1 MFLHCFTSL
10 LNPFQFPWISLP
22 FFFSFFLLNIAST
35 TSMAQYQNPGT
46 EALYDQHCN
55 QVVPKSPLDT
65 DSSFASA
72 TPRLQFRNS
81 YFSGGDK
88 IVGQTPGSAPVS
100 PRYVFLYTLNAHKT
114 VSPGVV
120 KLQANLVL
128 RGSPAYLG
136 SFDNSKHRRLRLV
149 RYRGPKTQPWKR
161 RVGFALDGFWSV
173 TSGKVCMVGSGTSFM
188 NSGVL
193 QNLNVV
199 LKLDCPTNVT
209 ILHSLITGTLES
221 LNGNSG
227 LQSFEPVSILSLAQS
242 TDYKYTLTDKGVED
256 CLSENHRGLNLSQ
269 NVCSVIGML
278 TDTFDLE
285 YENDCDDANCSP
297 LGKNVNHLPV
307 SMNYEGIECTHE
319 GKVRMLLHFV
329 NSSYH
334 VNRYSFVPSDT
345 LIAEGIW
352 DQKENRLCAVACRI
366 LNYTQS
372 LTDATVGDCSTR
384 FSLIFRTVF
393 SIRNRSAVV
402 GQIWSTKS
410 ANEAGYFQKIR
421 FHSYNEMLIDFSR
434 IKYEYTE
441 VGTQSSCPQSKS
453 VYGKE
458 KTYPNE
464 NSSDMRFYMSLKNSK
479 GQIARGYASPLFYGQ
494 RPYQNGIYRRFGN
507 VSLSGESG
515 SPVPMPTYGNGL
527 LNISYRISFSSPDFN
542 LAGENFSS
550 KKVLISA
557 EGIYDRNT
565 GSLCMTGCWQ
575 RELTNT
581 RILDCQ
587 IVVKVQFPPLDASG
601 TDHIQGTI
609 ESKRSKSDPFYFDNL
624 ELSSVSIYRNQAKES
639 IWRMDLEITMVL
651 VSNTLACLFLVLQLF
666 YVNKHPEV
674 LPFVSVLMVVIM
686 CLGHMIPLLLNFEA
700 LFAAKRNQQSVFLG
714 SGGWLEVNEVI
725 VRVVTMV
732 AFLLQLRLLQLTW
745 SSRQRNT
752 SEKGL
757 WDSEK
762 KVTYLT
768 LPLYAVGI
776 LIAWLVY
783 KWKNSYNNAP
793 VFQPIRKGFRFV
805 PTRPLVYQQ
814 NSFWEVLKSF
824 AGLVLDGF
832 LVPQIL
838 FNLIF
843 DSKEKALSFSFYM
856 GTTFVRLLP
865 HAYDLYRAHHTS
877 WYLDL
882 SYIYANH
889 KLDFYST
896 AWDIIIPCS
905 GLLLA
910 LLIFLQQRFGG
921 RCILP
926 RVFCKQG
933 PSYDQVPTISNEEL

>member
-1 MFLHCFTSL
+1 MV
-10 LNPFQFPWISLP
+10 
-22 FFFSFFLLNIAST
+22 
-35 TSMAQYQNPGT
+35 QNRRPDT
-46 EALYDQHCN
+46 DALYDQHCN
-55 QVVPKSPLDT
+55 QLVPKSPLDT
-65 DSSFASA
+65 DPSSFAAAS
-72 TPRLQFRNS
+72 PNLQFRNS

-88 IVGQTPGSAPVS
+88 IAGQTPGSPSIS
-100 PRYVFLYTLNAHKT
+100 PRYLFLYTSSVRKT

-120 KLQANLVL
+120 KLQARLVL
-128 RGSPAYLG
+128 RGSTSYLD
-136 SFDNSKHRRLRLV
+136 SVDSKHRRLRLV

-161 RVGFALDGFWSV
+161 RIGFSLEGFWSQS
-173 TSGKVCMVGSGTSFM
+173 SGKICMVGSGTGFM

-193 QNLNVV
+193 QYENVV
-199 LKLDCPTNVT
+199 LKLNFPTNLT

-221 LNGNSG
+221 LNDKSDPEF
-227 LQSFEPVSILSLAQS
+227 FEPVSILSLART
-242 TDYKYTLTDKGVED
+242 TDYKYTFIDNGAESG
-256 CLSENHRGLNLSQ
+256 CLSGSDRDLNLSQ

-278 TDTFDLE
+278 SDTFELE
-285 YENDCDDANCSP
+285 YESDCHDMNCNP
-297 LGKNVNHLPV
+297 LGNNAESLPV
-307 SMNYEGIECTHE
+307 SVNYEGIECTHE
-319 GKVRMLLHFV
+319 GKMRMLLHFV

-334 VNRYSFVPSDT
+334 VNKYSFVPSNT

-372 LTDATVGDCSTR
+372 LTNASVGDCSIR
-384 FSLIFRTVF
+384 FSLIFPVVF
-393 SIRNRSAVV
+393 SIRNRSTVV

-410 ANEAGYFQKIR
+410 ANELGYFPKIAFR
-421 FHSYNEMLIDFSR
+421 GYNEMLVVDHSR
-434 IKYEYTE
+434 ITYDYTE
-441 VGTQSSCPQSKS
+441 IGRQSSCPRSTES
-453 VYGKE
+453 YGKG
-458 KTYPNE
+458 KTFPDE
-464 NSSDMRFYMSLKNSK
+464 NSSDMRFYMSLKNRK
-479 GQIARGYASPLFYGQ
+479 GQIARGYATPFFYGQ
-494 RPYQNGIYRRFGN
+494 HLYQYGVYQGWSGN
-507 VSLSGESG
+507 FSLSGQRVS
-515 SPVPMPTYGNGL
+515 SVPVPNDRHSSM
-527 LNISYRISFSSPDFN
+527 NISYRISFSAIYDFK
-542 LAGENFSS
+542 LAGENLSS
-550 KKVLISA
+550 KNVEISA
-557 EGIYDRNT
+557 EGIYDKNN

-575 RELTNT
+575 RESMKNRT
-581 RILDCQ
+581 LDCE
-587 IVVKVQFPPLDASG
+587 IVVKVQFPPLKASG
-601 TDHIQGTI
+601 MDQIKGTI
-609 ESKRSKSDPFYFDNL
+609 ESKRPKSDPFYFDNL
-624 ELSSVSIYRNQAKES
+624 ELTSVSISGNQAKES

-651 VSNTLACLFLVLQLF
+651 VSNTLACFFLVLQLF

-700 LFAAKRNQQSVFLG
+700 MFASRRTQQSVFLG

-725 VRVVTMV
+725 IRVVTMV

-745 SSRQRNT
+745 SSRQGNT

-762 KVTYLT
+762 KVTSLT

-783 KWKNSYNNAP
+783 KWKSSYKSSYVP
-793 VFQPIRKGFRFV
+793 FLQPNHKGYQFYT
-805 PTRPLVYQQ
+805 TRQLSYRQ

-843 DSKEKALSFSFYM
+843 DSKERALSFSFYL

-865 HAYDLYRAHHTS
+865 HAYDLYRAHHSS

-889 KLDFYST
+889 RLDFYST

-910 LLIFLQQRFGG
+910 LILFLQQRFGG

-926 RVFCKQG
+926 RAFHKQG
-933 PSYDQVPTISNEEL
+933 PTYDQVPTISNEEL

>member
-1 MFLHCFTSL
+1 MFSRFFTS
-10 LNPFQFPWISLP
+10 QFPWISLP
-22 FFFSFFLLNIAST
+22 FFFTFFLLNIPST
-35 TSMAQYQNPGT
+35 TSMVQYRNSGT
-46 EALYDQHCN
+46 DALYDQHCN
-55 QVVPKSPLDT
+55 QIVPKSPLDI
-65 DSSFASA
+65 DPSSFAA
-72 TPRLQFRNS
+72 PTPRLQFRNS

-88 IVGQTPGSAPVS
+88 IIGQTPGSAAPVS

-114 VSPGVV
+114 VTPGVI
-120 KLQANLVL
+120 KLQASLAL
-128 RGSPAYLG
+128 RGSTSYFG

-149 RYRGPKTQPWKR
+149 RYRGPKTQPWRR
-161 RVGFALDGFWSV
+161 RVGFGLDGFWSE
-173 TSGKVCMVGSGTSFM
+173 TSGKVCMVGSGTSLM
-188 NSGVL
+188 NSGDL

-199 LKLDCPTNVT
+199 LKLDYPTNVT

-221 LNGNSG
+221 LNDNSG
-227 LQSFEPVSILSLAQS
+227 PQFFEPVSILSLAQG
-242 TDYKYTLTDKGVED
+242 TDYKYTFIDKGVED
-256 CLSENHRGLNLSQ
+256 CLSGNLRGLNLSQ
-269 NVCSVIGML
+269 DVCSVIGML

-285 YENDCDDANCSP
+285 YESDCDDVNCNP
-297 LGKNVNHLPV
+297 LGKNVKDLPV

-319 GKVRMLLHFV
+319 GKLRMLLHFA

-334 VNRYSFVPSDT
+334 VNRYSLVPNDT
-345 LIAEGIW
+345 LVAEGIW
-352 DQKENRLCAVACRI
+352 DQKENRLCAVVCRI

-372 LTDATVGDCSTR
+372 LTNASVGDCSIR
-384 FSLIFRTVF
+384 FSLIFPAVF
-393 SIRNRSAVV
+393 SIRNRSTVE

-410 ANEAGYFQKIR
+410 ANEPGYFKKIWIR
-421 FHSYNEMLIDFSR
+421 SYNEMFLDPSQ

-441 VGTQSSCPQSKS
+441 VGAQSSCPQSKN
-453 VYGKE
+453 VHGKG
-458 KTYPNE
+458 KTYPSV
-464 NSSDMRFYMSLKNSK
+464 NSSDMRFYVSLKNSE

-494 RPYQNGIYRRFGN
+494 RAYRRFAN
-507 VSLSGESG
+507 FSRSEDRET
-515 SPVPMPTYGNGL
+515 PTALDANGNGL
-527 LNISYRISFSSPDFN
+527 LNISYRISFRSPDFK

-575 RELTNT
+575 RELMKT

-587 IVVKVQFPPLDASG
+587 IVVKVQFPSLDASG
-601 TDHIQGTI
+601 MDHIQGTI
-609 ESKRSKSDPFYFDNL
+609 ASKRSKSDPFYFDDL
-624 ELSSVSIYRNQAKES
+624 ELSSVSLYRKQAEES
-639 IWRMDLEITMVL
+639 LWRMDLEITMVL
-651 VSNTLACLFLVLQLF
+651 ISNTLACLFLVLQLF

-674 LPFVSVLMVVIM
+674 LPFVSVLMVIIT

-745 SSRQRNT
+745 SSRQGNT

-776 LIAWLVY
+776 SIAWLVY
-783 KWKNSYNNAP
+783 KWRSSYNSSYRP
-793 VFQPIRKGFRFV
+793 FFQPIHKGYRFL
-805 PTRPLVYQQ
+805 PTRQFGYQQ

-832 LVPQIL
+832 LVPQII

-877 WYLDL
+877 RYLDL

-905 GLLLA
+905 GILLA

-926 RVFCKQG
+926 RVFRKQV